1 MVAGVRVVAYT
12 CWLAVD
18 RCVAAALCW
27 CDVTGVYLEF
37 LTLLKHVRVVVGLM
51 IVLGS
56 ALQVGCIAGRTFV
69 LERPAPSTVYTGVA
83 LRPMGEQIEVD
94 PAVRLEFHEIL
105 TRKLTKELGVV
116 PDDTGDLLL
125 QYRITL
131 FDEGEG
137 AVRVGSTLTNF
148 VGSPFYGLGDGAVG
162 IEVRFVRR
170 DGVTLGHIVTDGS
183 ISGAFGSSSSALED
197 AAGSIVKYVK
207 MHYRCSTCGE
217 GDGQLAK

>member
-1 MVAGVRVVAYT
+1 MLTYVRVVA
-12 CWLAVD
+12 
-18 RCVAAALCW
+18 
-27 CDVTGVYLEF
+27 G
-37 LTLLKHVRVVVGLM
+37 LL
-51 IVLGS
+51 IVS
-56 ALQVGCIAGRTFV
+56 VFALQVGCVAGRTFV
-69 LERPAPSTVYTGVA
+69 LERPAPSTVYSGVA

-94 PAVRLEFHEIL
+94 PAVQLAFHDIL
-105 TRKLTKELGVV
+105 VRKLTEELGVV
-116 PDDTGDLLL
+116 PDDKGDLLM

-170 DGVTLGHIVTDGS
+170 DGTTLGHIVTDGS
-183 ISGAFGSSSSALED
+183 ISGAFGSSSGALED

-207 MHYRCSTCGE
+207 IHFHCPTCGE
-217 GDGQLAK
+217 GQEPSGSPNDRTEK